1 MTCPKCG
8 STNISFQSVGITKTK
23 SKGCLYWLFIGCWLE
38 PLMWFLLTIPML
50 FLKLFG
56 KSKVK
61 TKVKTFA
68 VCQNC
73 GHSWK
78 SK

>member
-1 MTCPKCG
+1 MVCQKC
-8 STNISFQSVGITKTK
+8 SSENVSLQNVGITKTK
-23 SKGCLYWLFIGCWLE
+23 RKGCLYWLCIGWWFDT
-38 PLMWFLLTIPML
+38 LMWLFLTFPML
-50 FLKLFG
+50 ILKLFG
-56 KSKVK
+56 KPGVK

-78 SK
+78 I